1 MTAEP
6 TPKPKPRPRRA
17 RRRFDPSWG
26 SLIAAGL
33 VLVVG
38 AMLFLGGRNSSSGG
52 AVKAREAP
60 PFTLASTAGGNVS
73 LSDFR
78 GHNVLL
84 YFNEGVGCD
93 ACFGQTLELQNDLGE
108 FRAADVTILPIV
120 VNPMSQVKGYLD
132 QWGITIP
139 YLIDGDGAVSKEYG
153 MLGKGMHANLP
164 GHGFVFVDASGRI
177 RWEKEYPSMYAST
190 SEIMSAIRPYLG

>member
-1 MTAEP
+1 M
-6 TPKPKPRPRRA
+6 
-17 RRRFDPSWG
+17 
-26 SLIAAGL
+26 
-33 VLVVG
+33 
-38 AMLFLGGRNSSSGG
+38 
-52 AVKAREAP
+52 KARPAP
-60 PFTLASTAGGNVS
+60 PFTLASTGGGNVS

-93 ACFGQTLELQNDLGE
+93 ACFSQTVELQNDLGE

-120 VNPMSQVKGYLD
+120 VNPMSQVRGYLD

-139 YLIDGDGAVSKEYG
+139 YLIDETSAVSKAYD

-164 GHGFVFVDASGRI
+164 GHGFVFIDANGNI
-177 RWEKEYPSMYAST
+177 RWQKEYPSMYASA
-190 SEIMSAIRPYLG
+190 SEVMSAIRPYLG